1 MKGNGGLSNRIEAA
15 FDGVSSPSTR
25 PLTASIDE
33 YILCDYMRII
43 SCLGTSTY
51 FLCYFLF
58 VYIYIF
64 NIRIFNMNIEYEYN
78 FGISISIL

>member
-33 YILCDYMRII
+33 YILCDY
-43 SCLGTSTY
+43 T
-51 FLCYFLF
+51 
-58 VYIYIF
+58 
-64 NIRIFNMNIEYEYN
+64 
-78 FGISISIL
+78 

>member
-43 SCLGTSTY
+43 SCLAERQRISY
-51 FLCYFLF
+51 VISYL
-58 VYIYIF
+58 YIYI
-64 NIRIFNMNIEYEYN
+64 Y
-78 FGISISIL
+78 SISGYSI